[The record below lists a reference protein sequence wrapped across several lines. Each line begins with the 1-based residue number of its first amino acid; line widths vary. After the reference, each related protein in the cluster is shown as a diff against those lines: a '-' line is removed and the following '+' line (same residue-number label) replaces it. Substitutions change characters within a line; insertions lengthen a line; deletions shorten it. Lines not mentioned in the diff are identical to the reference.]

1 MKIAFFG
8 TSEFGGEALKKLH
21 ENFGV
26 EFVVTGVAKQANRG
40 KKLTNTPIFE
50 LAKSLGIERIYTPEK
65 LTEEFDKRLENIDFA
80 VVVSFGMILPE
91 RIFKFRKKFCEFTPI
106 FTAVISWCGTN

>member
-8 TSEFGGEALKKLH
+8 TSEFGAETLKKLH

-40 KKLTNTPIFE
+40 KKYE
-50 LAKSLGIERIYTPEK
+50 
-65 LTEEFDKRLENIDFA
+65 
-80 VVVSFGMILPE
+80 V
-91 RIFKFRKKFCEFTPI
+91 
-106 FTAVISWCGTN
+106 